1 MTCFPLELTALLPL
15 WFVVAGAM
23 ALLCLEMFTQEE
35 GRKVL
40 PIVTVTFLILGL
52 GADFNLLSHQGMPG
66 ALFKRS
72 VVIDLYSVTLQAICL
87 LSALLTVIF
96 SSAYLKREKAVTGE
110 YYALILLATA
120 GMIVLV
126 SASEFLTLFVG
137 LELMSIA
144 GYVLAG
150 YLRIKERSTE
160 AALKYFL
167 NGVFSS
173 AFLLYGIAIL
183 YGVSGTTHFS
193 DLRLFIEKGMVS
205 PLVGFNPTIFIQ
217 LGAALLLVGLGFKVA
232 LVPFHGWAPD
242 VYDGS
247 PAPISAFLSTGVKAA
262 AFGVFARLFTEVFGV
277 PGSWTIGLSVLAVL
291 TMTLGNFSALA
302 QTSLKRL
309 LAYSSVAHA
318 GYVAVGLAAAVG
330 NPADAVERAVAFY
343 LLAYTFMTAG
353 VFGWIAWASGE
364 GEIKTNF
371 EDYRGLGYRCPWMGI
386 ALSIFLFSLAGMTP
400 TAGFFGK
407 YFLFKLAVDNG
418 LIGLAVVAVLNSFV
432 SAYYYLRVITILYS
446 RPEGSPQTGLA
457 PVSVGLF
464 FAFFLCAA
472 GVLMAGFLKFPF

>member
-1 MTCFPLELTALLPL
+1 MTCLPLELTALLPL
-15 WFVVAGAM
+15 WFVVAGVVV
-23 ALLCLEMFTQEE
+23 LLLLEMFSKEE

-40 PIVTVTFLILGL
+40 PIVALTFLVLAL
-52 GADFNLLSHQGMPG
+52 GADFSLLSRQGMPG
-66 ALFKRS
+66 ALFNRS

-87 LSALLTVIF
+87 LSALLTVLF

-110 YYALILLATA
+110 YYALILLAAA

-144 GYVLAG
+144 GYILAG

-183 YGVSGTTHFS
+183 YGVSGTTHFP
-193 DLRLFIEKGMVS
+193 DLRLFLEKNMNASVMGC
-205 PLVGFNPTIFIQ
+205 NPAVFVQ
-217 LGAALLLVGLGFKVA
+217 LGAALLLAGLGFKVA

-247 PAPISAFLSTGVKAA
+247 IAPVSAFLSTGVKAA
-262 AFGVFARLFTEVFGV
+262 AFGIFARLFTEVFGI
-277 PGSWTIGLSVLAVL
+277 PGSWTAALCVLAVL
-291 TMTLGNFSALA
+291 TMTLGNLSALG
-302 QTSLKRL
+302 QSNLKRL

-318 GYVAVGLAAAVG
+318 GYLAVGLAAAVG
-330 NPADAVERAVAFY
+330 NPADSVERAVAFY
-343 LLAYTFMTAG
+343 LLVYTFMTAG
-353 VFGWIAWASGE
+353 TFGWIAWASGE
-364 GEIKTNF
+364 GESQTNF
-371 EDYRGLGYRCPWMGI
+371 EDYRGLGYRRPWMGV
-386 ALSIFLFSLAGMTP
+386 ALAIFMFSLAGMTP

-407 YFLFKLAVDNG
+407 YFLFKLAMDNG
-418 LIGLAVVAVLNSFV
+418 MIWLTVVAVLNSFI
-432 SAYYYLRVITILYS
+432 SAYYYLRVIAILYLK
-446 RPEGSPQTGLA
+446 PEENRSFASL

-464 FAFFLCAA
+464 FAFFLC
-472 GVLMAGFLKFPF
+472 VLGTLVTGFLKFPF

>member
-1 MTCFPLELTALLPL
+1 MTLPLELTALLPL
-15 WFVVAGAM
+15 WIVTAGAVV
-23 ALLCLEMFTQEE
+23 LLLLEMFTQEN
-35 GRKVL
+35 GRKIL
-40 PIVTVTFLILGL
+40 PIAAVSFVLLALGS
-52 GADFNLLSHQGMPG
+52 DFSLLAKPGMPG
-66 ALFKRS
+66 ALFNRA

-87 LSALLTVIF
+87 LSALLAVVF
-96 SSAYLKREKAVTGE
+96 SAGYLKREKAVTGE

-126 SASEFLTLFVG
+126 SSAEFLTLFVG

-144 GYVLAG
+144 GYILAG
-150 YLRIKERSTE
+150 YLRVKERSTE

-183 YGVSGTTHFS
+183 YGISGTTHFS
-193 DLRLFIEKGMVS
+193 DLRIFIEKGMVS
-205 PLVGFNPTIFIQ
+205 PLAGFNPTMFIQ

-247 PAPISAFLSTGVKAA
+247 PAPVSAFLSTGVKAA
-262 AFGVFARLFTEVFGV
+262 AFGIFARLFTEVFGL
-277 PGSWTIGLSVLAVL
+277 PGSWTVGLCVLAVI

-330 NPADAVERAVAFY
+330 NPADSVERAVAFY

-364 GEIKTNF
+364 GETNIN
-371 EDYRGLGYRCPWMGI
+371 EYRGLGYSRPWMSI
-386 ALSIFLFSLAGMTP
+386 ALVIFLFSLAGMTP

-418 LIGLAVVAVLNSFV
+418 LVWLAVIAVLNSFV
-432 SAYYYLRVITILYS
+432 SAYYYLRVVTVLYTK
-446 RPEGSPQTGLA
+446 PEGSPKTALA

-464 FAFFLCAA
+464 FAFFLCALGA
-472 GVLMAGFLKFPF
+472 VVAGFLKFPF

>member
-1 MTCFPLELTALLPL
+1 MVCLPLELTALLPL
-15 WFVVAGAM
+15 WFVVLGAVV
-23 ALLCLEMFTQEE
+23 LLLLEMFSKEE

-40 PIVTVTFLILGL
+40 PIAAVTFLVLALGS
-52 GADFNLLSHQGMPG
+52 DFRLLSGFGMPG
-66 ALFKRS
+66 SLFNRS

-87 LSALLTVIF
+87 LSALLTVLF

-110 YYALILLATA
+110 YYTLILLATA

-144 GYVLAG
+144 GYILAG

-183 YGVSGTTHFS
+183 YGISGTTHFP
-193 DLRLFIEKGMVS
+193 DLRLFLEKNMNASVNG
-205 PLVGFNPTIFIQ
+205 LNPAVFVQ

-232 LVPFHGWAPD
+232 LVPFHSWAPD

-247 PAPISAFLSTGVKAA
+247 PAPVSAFLSTGVKAA
-262 AFGVFARLFTEVFGV
+262 AFGIFARLFTEVFGIS
-277 PGSWTIGLSVLAVL
+277 GSWTAALSVLAVF
-291 TMTLGNFSALA
+291 TMTLGNLSALG
-302 QTSLKRL
+302 QSNLKRL

-318 GYVAVGLAAAVG
+318 GYLAVGLAAAVG
-330 NPADAVERAVAFY
+330 NPADSVERAVAFY
-343 LLAYTFMTAG
+343 LLAYTFVTAG
-353 VFGWIAWASGE
+353 TFGWIAWASGK
-364 GEIKTNF
+364 GENQSSF
-371 EDYRGLGYRCPWMGI
+371 QDYQGLGYRRPWMGI
-386 ALSIFLFSLAGMTP
+386 VLSIFMFSLAGMTP

-407 YFLFKLAVDNG
+407 YFIFKLAVDNG
-418 LIGLAVVAVLNSFV
+418 MIWLAVTAVLNSFI
-432 SAYYYLRVITILYS
+432 SAYYYLKVVMIVYS
-446 RPEGSPQTGLA
+446 KPEQNQSNALM

-464 FAFFLCAA
+464 FAFFMCAI
-472 GVLMAGFLKFPF
+472 GTLVVGFLKFPF